1 MTDTLSVTP
10 VRSVAGVRG
19 ERVACG
25 PEGRWAAAERRFV
38 VLDGA
43 AVLTAPRALDG
54 ALRFSASGD
63 ALLAGTERLELPAA
77 VWAGLADP
85 RPAVAG
91 GAKDLD
97 LTAAAWDA
105 DGEALAVA
113 GERRPVRP
121 AGAGA
126 SSVPGPMAWLT
137 LLDGRT
143 RTPCRSL
150 WHGVADAPR
159 HVAVEAGAI
168 AADAD
173 AGACVWA
180 GGKEFRLDVGPVIG
194 LALGDAGRLLALVD
208 LDGAV
213 GVWRGPRYARRVRVG
228 AGAQGAIAAAAAAPV
243 VAWARADGAAV
254 WAGGETA
261 VLRTPAIRALAL
273 NPDGTRLVALDVAST
288 LHEAAITI
296 SGRVSGAR

>member
-1 MTDTLSVTP
+1 MADTLSVTP
-10 VRSVAGVRG
+10 VGSVAGVRG

-25 PEGRWAAAERRFV
+25 PGRRWAATERRFV

-43 AVLTAPRALDG
+43 AVMTAPRALDG
-54 ALRFSASGD
+54 ALRFSVNGD
-63 ALLAGTERLELPAA
+63 ALLAGTERLDLPAG
-77 VWAGLADP
+77 VWAALPDP
-85 RPAVAG
+85 RPAVAD
-91 GAKDLD
+91 GADDLD
-97 LTAAAWDA
+97 LTTASWDA
-105 DGEALAVA
+105 EGDALAVA
-113 GERRPVRP
+113 GERRRVRP

-143 RTPCRSL
+143 RTPRRPL

-159 HVAVEAGAI
+159 HVAIEAGVI
-168 AADAD
+168 AADVD
-173 AGACVWA
+173 AGARVWA
-180 GGKEFRLDVGPVIG
+180 GDKELALDVGPVIG
-194 LALGDAGRLLALVD
+194 LALGDSGRVLALVG

-213 GVWRGPRYARRVRVG
+213 SVWRGPRYARGVRAG

-254 WAGGETA
+254 WVGGDTA

-273 NPDGTRLVALDVAST
+273 DPDGTRLLALDVAST
-288 LHEAAITI
+288 LHEAAI
-296 SGRVSGAR
+296 AH

>member
-1 MTDTLSVTP
+1 MADTLSVTP
-10 VRSVAGVRG
+10 VGSVAGVRG
-19 ERVACG
+19 ERVAYG
-25 PEGRWAAAERRFV
+25 PGRHWAAAERRYV

-63 ALLAGTERLELPAA
+63 ALLAGTERLDLPAG

-85 RPAVAG
+85 RPVVAD
-91 GAKDLD
+91 GAEELD
-97 LTAAAWDA
+97 ITAAAWDA
-105 DGEALAVA
+105 DGDALAVA

-126 SSVPGPMAWLT
+126 SSVAGPQAWLT
-137 LLDGRT
+137 LLDGRART
-143 RTPCRSL
+143 RVRLL
-150 WHGVADAPR
+150 WHGADAPR
-159 HVAVEAGAI
+159 HVAVEAGVI
-168 AADAD
+168 AADVD
-173 AGACVWA
+173 AHACVWS
-180 GGKEFRLDVGPVIG
+180 GNKELTLDTGPVIG
-194 LALGDAGRLLALVD
+194 LALGGAGRVLAVVG

-213 GVWRGPRYARRVRVG
+213 SVWHGPRYTRGVRAG
-228 AGAQGAIAAAAAAPV
+228 AGAQGAIAVAANAPV

-273 NPDGTRLVALDVAST
+273 EPDGTRLLALDVAST
-288 LHEAAITI
+288 LHEAAID
-296 SGRVSGAR
+296 R